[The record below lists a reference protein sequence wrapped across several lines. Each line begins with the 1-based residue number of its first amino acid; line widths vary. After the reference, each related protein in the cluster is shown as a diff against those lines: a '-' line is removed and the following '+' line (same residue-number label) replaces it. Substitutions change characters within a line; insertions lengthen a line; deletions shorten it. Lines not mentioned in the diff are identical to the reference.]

1 MDVSAVNYYSQRI
14 SDLVRLADDEAARAN
29 FQAAI
34 YKLTDALDVA
44 LNMLQQMAG
53 EAEERNR
60 ANIQSANV
68 ASCLANGIQPD

>member
-1 MDVSAVNYYSQRI
+1 MDVSAANYYSKRI
-14 SDLVRLADDEAARAN
+14 SELARLAEDEAARSN

-34 YKLTDALDVA
+34 YKLTDALDCA

-60 ANIQSANV
+60 ANVQSANV
-68 ASCLANGIQPD
+68 ASCLANGILPD